1 MAHTFNPA
9 LRKQRQ
15 SDLWEFK
22 ANLVYRVSSR
32 AGRATQKRPCL
43 AKMKPKQTTKQAT
56 SYLSGLAW
64 SGTRYHCIAGTG
76 FRAKILL
83 PQVAN
88 CWGHRLV
95 SPFPLVADFKR
106 AQFTLLSSRGTQEKG
121 KKLRP
126 SDRQTD
132 CGLHYALLGR
142 TTRSEQGQAGKGCS
156 LQFSSGFEISA

>member
-1 MAHTFNPA
+1 M
-9 LRKQRQ
+9 R
-15 SDLWEFK
+15 
-22 ANLVYRVSSR
+22 
-32 AGRATQKRPCL
+32 
-43 AKMKPKQTTKQAT
+43 
-56 SYLSGLAW
+56 W
-64 SGTRYHCIAGTG
+64 SGICHYAAQFDLELASVAQAGPEI
-76 FRAKILL
+76 FLHLL
-83 PQVAN
+83 LGT
-88 CWGHRLV
+88 WGHRLV